1 MQNQLKWTITF
12 LSLVGVFVISY
23 SAGTDM
29 GHARAPD
36 LASASPNQERTAEQ
50 TYRNI
55 QVFKGLPESQLL
67 AAMQFMAASLG
78 VGCQH
83 CHTNQ
88 FAQDEKPAK
97 QTARRMIAMMRSIN
111 QGNFS
116 NKLAIN
122 CYTCHRGQLK
132 PALVLTVTSN
142 QPAAGET
149 KSTKSAETKPTVDQ
163 VLDKY
168 LKALGG
174 QTRLDALT
182 TQWMKGV
189 VVESAG
195 TNSPTTQPLEIYR
208 KAPDKMLMKRELAND
223 ALVQAFDGR
232 IAWRQF
238 KGRVGEMSGVE
249 EAFARRDARFD
260 RDLNL
265 KEQFTRMSVI
275 GRERL

>member
-1 MQNQLKWTITF
+1 
-12 LSLVGVFVISY
+12 
-23 SAGTDM
+23 
-29 GHARAPD
+29 
-36 LASASPNQERTAEQ
+36 
-50 TYRNI
+50 
-55 QVFKGLPESQLL
+55 
-67 AAMQFMAASLG
+67 
-78 VGCQH
+78 
-83 CHTNQ
+83 
-88 FAQDEKPAK
+88 
-97 QTARRMIAMMRSIN
+97 
-111 QGNFS
+111 
-116 NKLAIN
+116 
-122 CYTCHRGQLK
+122 
-132 PALVLTVTSN
+132 
-142 QPAAGET
+142 
-149 KSTKSAETKPTVDQ
+149 
-163 VLDKY
+163 
-168 LKALGG
+168 
-174 QTRLDALT
+174 TRLDALT

-275 GRERL
+275 GRERLGGHDVYLIEALPNDGHIGGLSYGAERLFFDIQTGLLLKRLIEIETVLGQLPIAT